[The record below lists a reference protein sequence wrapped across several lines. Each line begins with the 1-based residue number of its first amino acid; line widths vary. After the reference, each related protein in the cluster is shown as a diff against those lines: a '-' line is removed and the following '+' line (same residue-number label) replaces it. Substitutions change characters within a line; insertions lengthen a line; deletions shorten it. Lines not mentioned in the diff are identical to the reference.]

1 MFTEYLRDPIG
12 GGQGR
17 HELSRQIIVIFV
29 IFVIFVKKTP
39 LLRLLLRWYVCIIL
53 LFLKSRSSP
62 IEKWEDTYGY
72 VRVRVSDE
80 GGVWETFNSLRR
92 NTKMPRVL
100 SLFGYQL
107 W

>member
-1 MFTEYLRDPIG
+1 MGSPG
-12 GGQGR
+12 GSWETTWEAKRTAARGIR
-17 HELSRQIIVIFV
+17 RNNIFV

-62 IEKWEDTYGY
+62 IEKCEDTYGY

-80 GGVWETFNSLRR
+80 GGGVGDF
-92 NTKMPRVL
+92 
-100 SLFGYQL
+100 Q
-107 W
+107 